1 MNVGFV
7 KNPRALMI
15 SWRAEEND
23 VRGTGTVYN
32 GKTDSEHESLEAT
45 VWVYRCREGCGSGS
59 YWIFHSEDFH
69 AYLNTVEN
77 SRKECRKGKAA
88 FMHTHTSV
96 I

>member
-1 MNVGFV
+1 MMSEAQVQYIMG
-7 KNPRALMI
+7 KQTQRQQ
-15 SWRAEEND
+15 SWFIGA
-23 VRGTGTVYN
+23 G
-32 GKTDSEHESLEAT
+32 
-45 VWVYRCREGCGSGS
+45 EGCGSGS

-69 AYLNTVEN
+69 AYLNTEEN